1 MLVAML
7 VVAACGSAPPPF
19 SGIDCGNS
27 TEGSGTDYDAEA
39 RECVWKAYSNGA
51 AVRWSVRSYT
61 TEGDPIPQTLRF
73 DSALDVVTTRDM
85 TADKF
90 SSSADRRIPDVALCD
105 DDEDGVGHGPFP
117 VFLQALELHWRR
129 RDHSLPVTP

>member
-90 SSSADRRIPDVALCD
+90 SSSADRRIRTWRCATMTKMAWVTDPSRYSFKLSNCTG
-105 DDEDGVGHGPFP
+105 DGATTLFP
-117 VFLQALELHWRR
+117 
-129 RDHSLPVTP
+129 